1 MKNTEISKLLGEEWK
16 KAPAEVRKPH
26 IDKELR
32 DREAYHKKTLAWR
45 QQRRNEEDSARQQ
58 RIAVAERLV
67 LPRMR
72 QLPTTSPIPSTPP
85 SSSLGTTFNSRETPI
100 LPKPSFSQEDVPKAI
115 AAPIQKSSPVH
126 QQAGRPTSPDP
137 WDEMNLGYNGVE
149 ESLIP
154 TILPSPHPPHILRHR
169 KVSMPVDQASPSK
182 EDSKLEPHF
191 PFGKKMSIGLLQQKA
206 MDAILSAEEH
216 IFYANLHLA
225 CFSLSPSYHSTYIRR
240 TTGYR
245 IISDSINSRR

>member
-1 MKNTEISKLLGEEWK
+1 
-16 KAPAEVRKPH
+16 
-26 IDKELR
+26 LR
-32 DREAYHKKTLAWR
+32 DWEEYHKKTLAWR
-45 QQRRNEEDSARQQ
+45 QQRRDEEYSARQQ
-58 RIAVAERLV
+58 RIAIAEQLV

-72 QLPTTSPIPSTPP
+72 QLPTTSAIPLTPP

-100 LPKPSFSQEDVPKAI
+100 LPKPSFTQEDVPKAI

-206 MDAILSAEEH
+206 IEAILSADKH
-216 IFYANLHLA
+216 IMLTYTWH

-245 IISDSINSRR
+245 IFVDSINSRR